1 MTILGET
8 MSEQPVRVRFAPSPT
23 GSMHVGGIRTALYN
37 YLFAKHH
44 GGTMVLRVEDTD
56 SDRSDHKHAEE
67 QLDDLR
73 WLGIDWDE
81 GPDHPGEFGPY
92 YQSERLGF
100 YKQFVDQLL
109 KDGHA
114 YYCFLTDEEIEA
126 QKAKAEANG
135 DPYQIVSPYRD
146 LAFNDE
152 AVQDRLSKGEKATVR
167 FKVKDPNRVYHF
179 DDLVRGEINLPAHMV
194 GDFVLLRSDGMPV
207 YNFCCVV
214 DDHAMKISHVFR
226 GEEHLS
232 NTLRQLMLYESL
244 GFDVP
249 KFGHLSIILDEDRK
263 KLSKRHQAAS
273 CSDLKKLG
281 YVPEGI
287 INYLALLGWSHPR
300 SEEILSKAD
309 LIESFTIDRVNASS
323 AVFDIQKMHWLNG
336 QQIRKMDSKHL
347 WALLSEQPGF
357 SQLSLPTVG
366 EWFEKALAVIWSECD
381 TLAHGVELL
390 KQWFDQKSFKIIDE
404 SDEILAWPKSK
415 DIIQSWHD
423 SIQDVAFLSALD
435 YENIV
440 ANIKKTHDVKGKFL
454 FRPLR
459 VAMIGQPNGPDLHV
473 LAEAIPAQLLKER
486 AQACLKKCS

>member
-1 MTILGET
+1 

-207 YNFCCVV
+207 YNF
-214 DDHAMKISHVFR
+214 
-226 GEEHLS
+226 
-232 NTLRQLMLYESL
+232 
-244 GFDVP
+244 
-249 KFGHLSIILDEDRK
+249 
-263 KLSKRHQAAS
+263 
-273 CSDLKKLG
+273 
-281 YVPEGI
+281 
-287 INYLALLGWSHPR
+287 
-300 SEEILSKAD
+300 
-309 LIESFTIDRVNASS
+309 
-323 AVFDIQKMHWLNG
+323 
-336 QQIRKMDSKHL
+336 
-347 WALLSEQPGF
+347 
-357 SQLSLPTVG
+357 
-366 EWFEKALAVIWSECD
+366 
-381 TLAHGVELL
+381 
-390 KQWFDQKSFKIIDE
+390 
-404 SDEILAWPKSK
+404 
-415 DIIQSWHD
+415 
-423 SIQDVAFLSALD
+423 
-435 YENIV
+435 
-440 ANIKKTHDVKGKFL
+440 
-454 FRPLR
+454 
-459 VAMIGQPNGPDLHV
+459 
-473 LAEAIPAQLLKER
+473 
-486 AQACLKKCS
+486 